1 MSKKFLIFYLFI
13 GISPVKAVFTNFS
26 EPMKKKERTQIVKSI
41 ELNNTK
47 KTKGP
52 KIQSAII
59 WKLPAREFLGKKL
72 SPEEEILIDTE
83 ALNRFIEAASKNNP
97 DAYKN
102 FNKQNK
108 NQQIVTQLIIKRFD
122 LTLLENHLASKNY
135 QQELDKK
142 FVLKEVKTIT
152 KLYESLKAIYSQNNH
167 DSFEN
172 YEDIKTKISR
182 CCGLENFLYVEGLL
196 KREIHYEIFNT

>member
-1 MSKKFLIFYLFI
+1 M
-13 GISPVKAVFTNFS
+13 KAVFTNFS
-26 EPMKKKERTQIVKSI
+26 EPLKKKERTQIVKSI
-41 ELNNTK
+41 ELSNTK

-122 LTLLENHLASKNY
+122 LTLLENHLTSKNY

-172 YEDIKTKISR
+172 YEDVKTKISR

>member
-1 MSKKFLIFYLFI
+1 MSKKILIFYLFI
-13 GISPVKAVFTNFS
+13 GISPAKAVFTNFS
-26 EPMKKKERTQIVKSI
+26 EPLKKSESSQIVQKI
-41 ELNNTK
+41 GLENTK
-47 KTKGP
+47 KTKGH

-59 WKLPAREFLGKKL
+59 WRLPPREFLGKKL

-122 LTLLENHLASKNY
+122 LTLLENHLTSKNY

-167 DSFEN
+167 ASFEN
-172 YEDIKTKISR
+172 YEDIKTKISL